1 MATGTVGGG
10 WWMREDER
18 RKERQRE
25 RLPLGSGHWGRG
37 KKMSLDESFLHWVIL
52 GHWISVTSLT
62 VKATLH
68 ACIGCVYEHCK
79 CKNILT

>member
-1 MATGTVGGG
+1 
-10 WWMREDER
+10 MREER
-18 RKERQRE
+18 RGK
-25 RLPLGSGHWGRG
+25 GRG
-37 KKMSLDESFLHWVIL
+37 YHWAVGTGVGVKKMSLDESFLHWVIL